1 MKEILAA
8 AASPPPAPAPQAPDR
23 AARDAAL
30 RESAKA
36 FEAAFLAQM
45 LTQSGL
51 AKTLG
56 ANGGFGGEAF
66 SGLLVEQYAA
76 EIVEQGGFGLAEKIY
91 EQLREKDAGH
101 ADR

>member
-1 MKEILAA
+1 MKEVLAA
-8 AASPPPAPAPQAPDR
+8 GIVPSAPPAPHAADP
-23 AARDAAL
+23 AAREAAL
-30 RESAKA
+30 RESARA

-45 LTQSGL
+45 LTHSGL
-51 AKTLG
+51 AKSLG

-91 EQLREKDAGH
+91 EQLRDKDAGH